1 MKTISYG
8 IIALFLLGIT
18 TSYTSIENETV
29 TTTKTEVKR
38 NKTTEQPNSIFI
50 MEEEDYIDDIPFNT
64 DEVVKNN
71 TDTKKD

>member
-29 TTTKTEVKR
+29 TTTKTEVKS

>member
-29 TTTKTEVKR
+29 TTTKTEVKS
-38 NKTTEQPNSIFI
+38 NKTTEQPNSIFV

-71 TDTKKD
+71 TDPKKD

>member
-8 IIALFLLGIT
+8 IIALFLVGVT

-29 TTTKTEVKR
+29 TTTKTEVKS
-38 NKTTEQPNSIFI
+38 NKTTEQPNSIFV

>member
-8 IIALFLLGIT
+8 IIALFLVGVT

-29 TTTKTEVKR
+29 TTTKTEVKS